1 MRGNADLDIFGLNTK
16 ASAVNV
22 WWDIRYAYT
31 VRVGYVGFTACMYV
45 KLFLYNLIIKLAI
58 KFYSYKTNCFHSLE
72 KKVI

>member
-1 MRGNADLDIFGLNTK
+1 MFGEIYGTRILY
-16 ASAVNV
+16 V
-22 WWDIRYAYT
+22 
-31 VRVGYVGFTACMYV
+31 YVGFTACMYV